1 MDYIA
6 VIDYEHLDNGMFLS
20 SFARALASQ
29 QNTRGV
35 IVHGDSAYTE
45 RLLQSGIMREE
56 ATIRSIKDLNHRL
69 IALLAD
75 YGVSAIGLNG
85 HQRSL
90 IRMEE
95 ESTQLDAN
103 QLYRLPDTPH
113 ILLSS
118 LAFVPGRDEPEV
130 LNLPALVSLLKQQLQ
145 ISEVILFSTN
155 DSDEI
160 IQKEMPETIRW
171 SELEET
177 SPKPPVP
184 DEFHHV
190 SFPLRLSTTGRFADY
205 PSTQGTTLITPGA

>member
-20 SFARALASQ
+20 SFARSLSSQ
-29 QNTRGV
+29 QTARGV
-35 IVHGDSAYTE
+35 IIHGDSAYTE
-45 RLLQSGIMREE
+45 RLLQSGMMREE
-56 ATIRSIKDLNHRL
+56 ATVRSIRDLNHRL

-95 ESTQLDAN
+95 ESTQLDTN
-103 QLYRLPDTPH
+103 HLLRLPDTPH

-118 LAFVPGRDEPEV
+118 LAFVPGRDEPGV
-130 LNLPALVSLLKQQLQ
+130 LKLPELVALLQKQLQ
-145 ISEVILFSTN
+145 IRDVILFSMN

-171 SELEET
+171 AELEET
-177 SPKPPVP
+177 FSESPVP
-184 DEFHHV
+184 SEFHGV
-190 SFPLRLSTTGRFADY
+190 SFPLRLLTTGRFADY
-205 PSTQGTTLITPGA
+205 PSTKGTTLITP

>member
-29 QNTRGV
+29 QNARGV
-35 IVHGDSAYTE
+35 IIHGDSAYTE
-45 RLLQSGIMREE
+45 RLLQSGMMREE
-56 ATIRSIKDLNHRL
+56 ATVRSIRDLNHRL

-90 IRMEE
+90 VRMEE
-95 ESTQLDAN
+95 GNRQLDTDH
-103 QLYRLPDTPH
+103 LLRLPDTPH

-118 LAFVPGRDEPEV
+118 LAFVPGRDEPGV
-130 LNLPALVSLLKQQLQ
+130 LKLPELTALLQKQLQ
-145 ISEVILFSTN
+145 IRDVILFSMN

-171 SELEET
+171 AELEET
-177 SPKPPVP
+177 VSESPVP
-184 DEFHHV
+184 SEFHHV
-190 SFPLRLSTTGRFADY
+190 SFPFRLSTTGRFADY
-205 PSTQGTTLITPGA
+205 PSTKGTTLITP